1 MASHRLL
8 PINSILSR
16 CNESSSS
23 QVLSPP
29 TFLNATQPAMGPGK
43 RAALDKNNKL
53 DAILDEIE
61 YLKASFRAKGSLS
74 RL

>member
-1 MASHRLL
+1 
-8 PINSILSR
+8 
-16 CNESSSS
+16 
-23 QVLSPP
+23 
-29 TFLNATQPAMGPGK
+29 MGPGK